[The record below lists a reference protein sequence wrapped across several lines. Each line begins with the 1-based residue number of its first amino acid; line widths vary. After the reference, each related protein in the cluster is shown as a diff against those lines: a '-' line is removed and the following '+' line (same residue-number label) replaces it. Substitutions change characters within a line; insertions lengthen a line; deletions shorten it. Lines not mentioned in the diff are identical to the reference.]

1 MTKEIIFI
9 DTTRNLEFYS
19 DGTSNI
25 TKEQILRLKQEN
37 NQQIEKFKDTVDGL
51 LKIQYALAST
61 ADKYQKALE
70 KINETISDRLWHA
83 NTKQLKSIIDEAL
96 ND

>member
-1 MTKEIIFI
+1 MSELQQLIKLQTEV
-9 DTTRNLEFYS
+9 E
-19 DGTSNI
+19 
-25 TKEQILRLKQEN
+25 RLKQEN
-37 NQQIEKFKDTVDGL
+37 EEQAEKFKDTIDGL
-51 LKIQYALAST
+51 LKIQYALADT

-83 NTKQLKSIIDEAL
+83 NTKQLKSIINEVL